1 MTPLERKQFLA
12 ALGGRPAGFVFLE
25 QFCEVVEAGGT
36 PTLGALEYVSSAFR
50 TLLKH
55 GDEKNMT
62 LGLSKFAD
70 ALDLHKAQSNTP
82 ATMAQVEERIFAAYE
97 YQKLAKT
104 KPKGVAADNAA
115 DFYTNWTGKKTT
127 GKTVKRWAREYKSEI
142 SFIHSIDDL
151 GEWIAQ
157 MERRQ
162 KNKQR

>member
-36 PTLGALEYVSSAFR
+36 PTLGALEHVSSAFR

-55 GDEKNMT
+55 GDEKT
-62 LGLSKFAD
+62 VGLSKFAD

-82 ATMAQVEERIFAAYE
+82 ATIAQVEERIFAAYE
-97 YQKLAKT
+97 YQNLAKT
-104 KPKGVAADNAA
+104 KPKDVAADNAA
-115 DFYTNWTGKKTT
+115 DFYTTCTGKETT

-157 MERRQ
+157 MQRRQ

>member
-36 PTLGALEYVSSAFR
+36 PTLGALEHVSSAFR

-55 GDEKNMT
+55 GDENMT
-62 LGLSKFAD
+62 LGLSMFAD
-70 ALDLHKAQSNTP
+70 ALNLHKAQSNTP
-82 ATMAQVEERIFAAYE
+82 ATMAQVDERIFAAYE

-115 DFYTNWTGKKTT
+115 DFYTNCTGKKTT

>member
-12 ALGGRPAGFVFLE
+12 ALGGRPAGFVFLD

-36 PTLGALEYVSSAFR
+36 PTPGALEHVSSAFR
-50 TLLKH
+50 TLLNH
-55 GDEKNMT
+55 GDEDMT
-62 LGLSKFAD
+62 LGLSMFAD
-70 ALDLHKAQSNTP
+70 ALNLHKAQSNTP
-82 ATMAQVEERIFAAYE
+82 ATIAQVEDRIFAAYE

-115 DFYTNWTGKKTT
+115 DFYTNCTGRKTT

-142 SFIHSIDDL
+142 SFIHSIDEL

>member
-1 MTPLERKQFLA
+1 MTPLERMQFLA
-12 ALGGRPAGFVFLE
+12 ALGGRPAGFIFLE

-36 PTLGALEYVSSAFR
+36 PTLGALEHVSSAFR

-55 GDEKNMT
+55 GDESMT

-70 ALDLHKAQSNTP
+70 ALNLHKAQSNTP
-82 ATMAQVEERIFAAYE
+82 ATMAQVEDRIFAAYE